1 MVQGRGYFEK
11 IILNQTATVK
21 ERKKRASESCK
32 CGNSS
37 ALGMPKLGSTVY
49 KMS

>member
-11 IILNQTATVK
+11 IILNHTSIVK
-21 ERKKRASESCK
+21 ERKERASESCNN
-32 CGNSS
+32 GNSS

-49 KMS
+49 NMS